1 MSSKVIGVRRWVAMT
16 VLSAALVA
24 GGIFGVW
31 AMNWSGHTVLGA
43 CESGVEDGGEPESGE
58 SRIILEWILCDR
70 EAGASRGRWDF
81 VVEDGEDAHGRAAVF
96 E

>member
-1 MSSKVIGVRRWVAMT
+1 MSSKVIGVRRWVALT

-43 CESGVEDGGEPESGE
+43 RESGVEDGGESESGE
-58 SRIILEWILCDR
+58 SRVVLEWILGDR
-70 EAGASRGRWDF
+70 ETGASRGRWHF
-81 VVEDGEDAHGRAAVF
+81 VVENGEDAHGRTAIS